1 MTISIINVYET
12 SLSSFFAS
20 NVDDLALIENSSIIV
35 LLNTSFTQYAFST
48 RWARRIYVELNIN
61 SMSNKIEDSLTN
73 SLNIDV
79 NYVDNYFVLITCSFK
94 NTTIFDCNIDLFK
107 QLDIIC
113 NNQVDDLVCLN
124 FA

>member
-20 NVDDLALIENSSIIV
+20 NVDDLASIENSSIIV
-35 LLNTSFTQYAFST
+35 LLNTSSTQYAFLT

-61 SMSNKIEDSLTN
+61 SISNKIEGSLTN

>member
-1 MTISIINVYET
+1 
-12 SLSSFFAS
+12 
-20 NVDDLALIENSSIIV
+20 
-35 LLNTSFTQYAFST
+35 
-48 RWARRIYVELNIN
+48 
-61 SMSNKIEDSLTN
+61 MSNKIDDSLTN

-79 NYVDNYFVLITCSFK
+79 NYVNDYFVLITCSFE